1 MNKLDSVEYP
11 ESILKSVKRIGTSSL
26 ALGIFTLVVNS
37 LALIF
42 YSRPPSDVL
51 VQMLLFYGAIS
62 VVFIILGT
70 KIKKESLISFEKVPK
85 LLNILIIYTFVVIVF
100 LFMASIVPG
109 VFAIILLIDI
119 FKIKKDIKKNLNE

>member
-1 MNKLDSVEYP
+1 MNKLDSAKYP
-11 ESILKSVKRIGTSSL
+11 EDILKSVKRIGTSSL
-26 ALGIFTLVVNS
+26 ALGIFTLVFNS

-42 YSRPPSDVL
+42 YSRPPFDSL

-70 KIKKESLISFEKVPK
+70 KIKKENLQNIEKTIK
-85 LLNILIIYTFVVIVF
+85 LFNILIIYTFVVIVF

-119 FKIKKDIKKNLNE
+119 FKIKKNIKKNI